1 MRHAAHICAYLVTYA
16 RPSLADL
23 GDEHLAL
30 EPAPNAKTAG
40 WILGHLCVSGDYV
53 RRKLGCTPMTPR
65 DWGPVFAPRTQ
76 PAKSS
81 AGYPATMRELV
92 STFENLYLDLARIA
106 PDVPIEILNGDNPL
120 EYSRSRLPTAGQFF
134 AYIMTGHLGYHLGQL
149 SGWRAAA
156 GLALR
161 PGATSE
167 I

>member
-1 MRHAAHICAYLVTYA
+1 MRHAAHICAYLVTYG

-53 RRKLGCTPMTPR
+53 RRKLACLAMTPR
-65 DWGPVFAPRTQ
+65 DWGPVFAPRTL
-76 PAKSS
+76 PSRSRAD
-81 AGYPATMRELV
+81 YPAMHELT
-92 STFENLYLDLARIA
+92 STFERVYLDLARIA
-106 PDVPIEILNGDNPL
+106 PDLPDEVLNAENPL
-120 EYSRSRLPTAGQFF
+120 EYSRERFPTAGQFF

-161 PGATSE
+161 PGATSDV
-167 I
+167 